1 VRIVVPGSI
10 TLNAP
15 LAHLHGENIGPS
27 NSSRGGGAM
36 TIATAGALD
45 LPALA
50 GLCAISG
57 GSLNKGRGGAGA
69 KAEAGTFCSPP
80 VTRVPVHGAS

>member
-1 VRIVVPGSI
+1 
-10 TLNAP
+10 
-15 LAHLHGENIGPS
+15 
-27 NSSRGGGAM
+27 M